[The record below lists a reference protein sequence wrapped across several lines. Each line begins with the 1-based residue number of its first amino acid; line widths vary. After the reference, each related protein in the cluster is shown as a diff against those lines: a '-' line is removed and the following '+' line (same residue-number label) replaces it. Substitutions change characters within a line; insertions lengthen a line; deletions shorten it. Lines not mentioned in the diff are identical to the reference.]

1 MLSYYQQFHFQTL
14 AFILAEVTV
23 IMLKSVHVVS
33 RYLIHLYDLHYVGL
47 WEYKGRYAK
56 LFLIEDRKNCRKFD
70 YFKCIVQGG

>member
-56 LFLIEDRKNCRKFD
+56 LFLIEARKNCRKFD
-70 YFKCIVQGG
+70 FF